1 MPSHSG
7 SGQSGSRAEVPHPSG
22 VRDLKRDRLALAG
35 SLFDAKI
42 PGSERREAV
51 GDLVL
56 ARLAEHWEEA
66 SGGRTAGV
74 ALAAVGSIA
83 RRDAGPASDLDL
95 LLIHD
100 GSAIK
105 KDELAA
111 LAQRLWYPIWDAG
124 LELDYSVRSLTECR
138 QVATS
143 DLAAAAGLLD
153 LRFVGGDAALVQQ
166 ARASIL
172 ADWRSAA
179 RNRLADLL
187 ASSRARAERF
197 GEVAYLIEPNV
208 KEARGGLR
216 DLLSLSALAA
226 TWLAD
231 RPHGA
236 VDRAGEHLFDVRD
249 ALHLESGRSQ
259 VVLGRHVAR
268 KVALRLGFGHPDDL
282 LASLAEA
289 ARVVAFALDGTERN
303 ARRSLE
309 KSGHGSRAFLARRR
323 NVAPQYVSVGGG
335 LIDVD
340 GDLALA
346 AGAVPEDDALLTLR
360 AGAVAAATG
369 LRMTPGLLEALGR
382 CPDLPTPWPSEA
394 RVLLTDLL
402 RASANLVAVWE
413 ALDLAGIV
421 VRWFPEWEGVR
432 NRPQR
437 SPVHR
442 FTVDR
447 HSVEA
452 VVRAGRLKRN
462 VEDPALLFLA
472 CLFHDL
478 GKRAGAKDHSSA
490 GADLVPAIAARMG
503 LAPGF
508 ASDLETLV
516 RHHLLLA
523 DLATRQDPEDVATAR
538 ALLEPL
544 GYRRDLLN
552 TLRALT
558 EADAG
563 AAGPKAWTPWREK
576 LCDALTRTAHREI
589 DARAA
594 ATTAERGGAA

>member
-1 MPSHSG
+1 MPSHAG
-7 SGQSGSRAEVPHPSG
+7 SGRPGSHAEVPHPHG
-22 VRDLKRDRLALAG
+22 VRDLKRARLDLAESLYRDG
-35 SLFDAKI
+35 S
-42 PGSERREAV
+42 PGQERREAI

-56 ARLAEHWEEA
+56 ARLAEHWTEA
-66 SGGRTAGV
+66 AEGRDEGV

-83 RRDAGPASDLDL
+83 RRDAGPSSDLDL

-100 GSAIK
+100 GSSASK
-105 KDELAA
+105 AGLPA

-124 LELDYSVRSLTECR
+124 LELDHSARSLTECR
-138 QVATS
+138 QVATR

-153 LRFVGGDAALVQQ
+153 LRLIGGDPALVQQ
-166 ARASIL
+166 ARAAIL

-179 RNRLADLL
+179 RHRLADLL
-187 ASSRARAERF
+187 AASHARAERF
-197 GEVAYLIEPNV
+197 GELAYLIEPNL
-208 KEARGGLR
+208 KESRGGLR

-226 TWLAD
+226 TWLTD

-236 VDRAGEHLFDVRD
+236 VDRAGEFLLDVRD
-249 ALHLESGRSQ
+249 ALHMEAKRSQ
-259 VVLGRHVAR
+259 VLLGRHAARHVAT
-268 KVALRLGFGHPDDL
+268 RLGFGHPDDL

-289 ARVVAFALDGTERN
+289 GRTIAFALDTTERN

-323 NVAPQYVSVGGG
+323 NVAPRYVSVGQG

-346 AGAVPEDDALLTLR
+346 ADASPETDALLPLR
-360 AGAVAAATG
+360 AGAVAATTG
-369 LRMTPGLLEALGR
+369 LRMTPGLLEALSR
-382 CPDLPTPWPSEA
+382 CPDLTTPWPDEA
-394 RVLLTDLL
+394 RAHLAELLKSST
-402 RASANLVAVWE
+402 NLVSVWE
-413 ALDLAGIV
+413 ALDLEGVV
-421 VRWFPEWEGVR
+421 VRWFPVWEGVR

-447 HSVEA
+447 HSIEA
-452 VVRAGRLKRN
+452 VVRAGKLKRH
-462 VEDPALLFLA
+462 VDDPTLLLLA
-472 CLFHDL
+472 SLFHDI
-478 GKRAGAKDHSSA
+478 GKRTGSKDHSIT
-490 GADLVPAIAARMG
+490 GAELIPELAERMG
-503 LAPGF
+503 LEDAF
-508 ASDLETLV
+508 AADLTTLV

-523 DLATRQDPEDVATAR
+523 DLATRQDPEDAATAR

-544 GYRRDLLN
+544 NYRRDLLN

-558 EADAG
+558 EADAT

-589 DARAA
+589 DASATSPRA
-594 ATTAERGGAA
+594 

>member
-1 MPSHSG
+1 MPSHAG
-7 SGQSGSRAEVPHPSG
+7 SDQSGSHAEVPHPLG
-22 VRDLKRDRLALAG
+22 VWDLKRDRLALARE
-35 SLFDAKI
+35 LFDAKT
-42 PGSERREAV
+42 PGIERREIV

-56 ARLAEHWEEA
+56 SRLAEHWVEVSHGLE
-66 SGGRTAGV
+66 AGV

-100 GSAIK
+100 GSTLK
-105 KDELAA
+105 KDALAS
-111 LAQRLWYPIWDAG
+111 LAQRLWYPIWDAA
-124 LELDYSVRSLTECR
+124 LELDHSVRSLTECR
-138 QVATS
+138 QVATR

-153 LRFVGGDAALVQQ
+153 LKFVGGDAGLVQQ
-166 ARASIL
+166 ARAAIL

-179 RNRLADLL
+179 RHRLADLL
-187 ASSRARAERF
+187 ASSHARAERF
-197 GEVAYLIEPNV
+197 GELAYLIEPNL

-216 DLLSLSALAA
+216 DLVSLSALAA

-236 VDRAGEHLFDVRD
+236 VDRAGVHLLDVRD
-249 ALHLESGRSQ
+249 ALHLEAGRSQ

-268 KVALRLGFGHPDDL
+268 KVAARVGFAHPDDL
-282 LASLAEA
+282 LASLADA
-289 ARVVAFALDGTERN
+289 GRVIAFALDTTERN

-323 NVAPQYVSVGGG
+323 NVAPRYVSVGEG

-346 AGAVPEDDALLTLR
+346 AGAVPEDDALLSLR
-360 AGAVAAATG
+360 AGAAAATTG
-369 LRMTPGLLEALGR
+369 LRMTPGLLEALER
-382 CPDLPTPWPSEA
+382 CPDLPTPWPAEA
-394 RVLLTDLL
+394 RAHLTEMLGG
-402 RASANLVAVWE
+402 SANLVAVWE
-413 ALDLAGIV
+413 ELDLAGII

-437 SPVHR
+437 SPIHR

-452 VVRAGRLKRN
+452 VVRAGKLARHI
-462 VEDPALLFLA
+462 EDPALLMLA
-472 CLFHDL
+472 SLFHDI
-478 GKRAGAKDHSSA
+478 GKRAGAKDHSIA
-490 GADLVPAIAARMG
+490 GAELVPALASRMG
-503 LAPGF
+503 LAPAF
-508 ASDLETLV
+508 AADLETLV

-523 DLATRQDPEDVATAR
+523 DLATRQDPEDAATAR
-538 ALLEPL
+538 SLLEPL
-544 GYRRDLLN
+544 AYRRNLLN

-558 EADAG
+558 EADAT
-563 AAGPKAWTPWREK
+563 AAGPKAWNPWREK

-589 DARAA
+589 DAHAA
-594 ATTAERGGAA
+594 AARE

>member
-1 MPSHSG
+1 MPSHAG
-7 SGQSGSRAEVPHPSG
+7 SGRPGSHAEVPHPPG
-22 VRDLKRDRLALAG
+22 VRDLKRARVELAE
-35 SLFDAKI
+35 SLYRDGAS
-42 PGSERREAV
+42 GQERREAV

-56 ARLAEHWEEA
+56 ARLGEHWAEV
-66 SGGRTAGV
+66 SDGLGDGI

-100 GSAIK
+100 GSAVK
-105 KDELAA
+105 KEALAK

-124 LELDYSVRSLTECR
+124 LELDHSVRSFTECR
-138 QVATS
+138 QVATR
-143 DLAAAAGLLD
+143 DLAAAAGLID
-153 LRFVGGDAALVQQ
+153 LRLIGGDPALVQQ
-166 ARASIL
+166 ARAAIL

-179 RNRLADLL
+179 RHRLADLL
-187 ASSRARAERF
+187 AASHARAERF
-197 GEVAYLIEPNV
+197 GELAYLIEPNL

-226 TWLAD
+226 TWLTD

-236 VDRAGEHLFDVRD
+236 VDRAGEFLLDVRD
-249 ALHLESGRSQ
+249 ALHMEAGRSQ
-259 VVLGRHVAR
+259 VILGRHVAR
-268 KVALRLGFGHPDDL
+268 RVVARLGIDHPDDL
-282 LASLAEA
+282 LALLADA
-289 ARVVAFALDGTERN
+289 GRTIAFALDTTERN

-323 NVAPQYVSVGGG
+323 NVAPRHVSVGVG

-346 AGAVPEDDALLTLR
+346 ADASPETDPLFPLR
-360 AGAVAAATG
+360 AGAVAATTG
-369 LRMTPGLLEALGR
+369 LRMTPGLLESLAR
-382 CPDLPTPWPSEA
+382 CPDLPIPWPAEA
-394 RVLLTDLL
+394 RDHFEELLKS
-402 RASANLVAVWE
+402 SANLVAVWE
-413 ALDLAGIV
+413 ALDLEGAI
-421 VRWFPEWEGVR
+421 VRWFPVWEGVR

-452 VVRAGRLKRN
+452 VVRAGKLKRK
-462 VEDPALLFLA
+462 VDDPALLLLA
-472 CLFHDL
+472 ALFHDI
-478 GKRAGAKDHSSA
+478 GKRHGSKDHSVT
-490 GADLVPAIAARMG
+490 GAELVPEIAARMG
-503 LAPGF
+503 LEPAF
-508 ASDLETLV
+508 AADLETLV

-523 DLATRQDPEDVATAR
+523 ELATRQDPEDAETAR

-558 EADAG
+558 EADAT
-563 AAGPKAWTPWREK
+563 AAGPKAWNPWREK

-589 DARAA
+589 DAKVAASRA
-594 ATTAERGGAA
+594 

>member
-1 MPSHSG
+1 M
-7 SGQSGSRAEVPHPSG
+7 
-22 VRDLKRDRLALAG
+22 RDLKRDRLALCG
-35 SLFDAKI
+35 RLFDAKV
-42 PGSERREAV
+42 PGAERREAV

-66 SGGRTAGV
+66 SGGSTTGV

-100 GSAIK
+100 GSTMK
-105 KDELAA
+105 KEELAA

-124 LELDYSVRSLTECR
+124 LELDHSMRSLTECR

-153 LRFVGGDAALVQQ
+153 LRFVGGDPALVQQ

-179 RNRLADLL
+179 RHRLADLL

-197 GEVAYLIEPNV
+197 GEVAYLIEPNL
-208 KEARGGLR
+208 KESRGGLR
-216 DLLSLSALAA
+216 DLVSLSALAA

-236 VDRAGEHLFDVRD
+236 VDRAGDHLLDVRD
-249 ALHLESGRSQ
+249 ALHLEAGRSQ

-289 ARVVAFALDGTERN
+289 GRVIAFALDATERN

-323 NVAPQYVSVGGG
+323 NVAPRYVSMGEG

-346 AGAVPEDDALLTLR
+346 ASAVPQDDALLTLR
-360 AGAVAAATG
+360 AGAAAATTG
-369 LRMTPGLLEALGR
+369 LRMTPGLLEALAR
-382 CPDLPTPWPSEA
+382 CPNLPTPWPAEA
-394 RVLLTDLL
+394 RAYLTEMLG
-402 RASANLVAVWE
+402 ASANLVAVWE

-421 VRWFPEWEGVR
+421 VRWFPEWEAVR

-462 VEDPALLFLA
+462 VQDPALLLLA

-478 GKRAGAKDHSSA
+478 GKRAGARDHSIT
-490 GADLVPAIAARMG
+490 GADLVPGMAARMG
-503 LAPGF
+503 LAPTF
-508 ASDLETLV
+508 AGDLEILV

-523 DLATRQDPEDVATAR
+523 DLATRQDPEDAATAR

-558 EADAG
+558 EADAT

-589 DARAA
+589 DARGAA
-594 ATTAERGGAA
+594 ANAKRGGPA

>member
-1 MPSHSG
+1 
-7 SGQSGSRAEVPHPSG
+7 
-22 VRDLKRDRLALAG
+22 VRDLKRERLALAQ
-35 SLFDAKI
+35 SLFEGGV

-56 ARLAEHWEEA
+56 LRLAEHWDDA
-66 SGGRTAGV
+66 SDGRTDGV

-100 GSAIK
+100 GSTLK
-105 KDELAA
+105 KDALAS

-124 LELDYSVRSLTECR
+124 LELDHSVRSLTECR

-153 LRFVGGDAALVQQ
+153 LRFVGGDPQLIQQ
-166 ARASIL
+166 ARAAIL

-179 RNRLADLL
+179 RHRLTDLL

-197 GEVAYLIEPNV
+197 GELAYLIEPNL
-208 KEARGGLR
+208 KESRGGLR
-216 DLLSLSALAA
+216 DLVSLSALAA

-236 VDRAGEHLFDVRD
+236 VDRAGEHLLDARD
-249 ALHLESGRSQ
+249 ALHLEAGRSQ
-259 VVLGRHVAR
+259 VILGRHVAR
-268 KVALRLGFGHPDDL
+268 AVAARLGFGHPDDL

-289 ARVVAFALDGTERN
+289 GRVIAFALDGTERN

-323 NVAPQYVSVGGG
+323 NVAPQYVSVGEG

-346 AGAVPEDDALLTLR
+346 ADAVPDEDALLTLR

-413 ALDLAGIV
+413 ALDLEGIV

-452 VVRAGRLKRN
+452 VVRAGKLKRH
-462 VEDPALLFLA
+462 VEQPALLLLA

-478 GKRAGAKDHSSA
+478 GKRAGAKDHSIA
-490 GADLVPAIAARMG
+490 GAALIPAIAERMG
-503 LAPGF
+503 LDPAF
-508 ASDLETLV
+508 AADLETLV
-516 RHHLLLA
+516 LHHLLLA
-523 DLATRQDPEDVATAR
+523 ELAIRDDPEAAATAH

-558 EADAG
+558 EADAA
-563 AAGPKAWTPWREK
+563 AAGPKAWNPWREK
-576 LCDALTRTAHREI
+576 LCDALTRTAHRVI
-589 DARAA
+589 D
-594 ATTAERGGAA
+594 ERSGAAGA

>member
-7 SGQSGSRAEVPHPSG
+7 SDQSGSHAEVPHPTG
-22 VRDLKRDRLALAG
+22 VRDLKRERLALAQT
-35 SLFDAKI
+35 LFAA
-42 PGSERREAV
+42 GVAGRERREAV

-56 ARLAEHWEEA
+56 TRLAEHWGEA
-66 SGGRTAGV
+66 SDGRTEGV

-95 LLIHD
+95 LLIHA
-100 GSAIK
+100 GSTLK
-105 KDELAA
+105 KEDLAS

-124 LELDYSVRSLTECR
+124 LELDHSVRSLTECR
-138 QVATS
+138 QVATR

-153 LRFVGGDAALVQQ
+153 LRLIGGDPQLVQQ
-166 ARASIL
+166 ARAAIL
-172 ADWRSAA
+172 ADWRGAA
-179 RNRLADLL
+179 RHRLADLL

-197 GEVAYLIEPNV
+197 GELAYLIEPNL
-208 KEARGGLR
+208 KESRGGLR
-216 DLLSLSALAA
+216 DLVSLSALAA

-236 VDRAGEHLFDVRD
+236 VDRAGENLLDARD
-249 ALHLESGRSQ
+249 ALHLEAGRSQ

-268 KVALRLGFGHPDDL
+268 KVAVRLGFDHPDDL
-282 LASLAEA
+282 LASLAESG
-289 ARVVAFALDGTERN
+289 RVIAFALDGTERN

-323 NVAPQYVSVGGG
+323 NVAPQYVSVGEG

-346 AGAVPEDDALLTLR
+346 AGSVPEADALLPLR

-452 VVRAGRLKRN
+452 VVRAGKLKRH
-462 VEDPALLFLA
+462 VDQPALLLLA

-478 GKRAGAKDHSSA
+478 GKRAGAKDHSIA
-490 GADLVPAIAARMG
+490 GGDLVPAIAERMG
-503 LAPGF
+503 LAPEF
-508 ASDLETLV
+508 AADLETLV
-516 RHHLLLA
+516 LHHLLLA
-523 DLATRQDPEDVATAR
+523 ELATRDDPEAAATAR

-558 EADAG
+558 EADAA
-563 AAGPKAWTPWREK
+563 AAGPKAWNPWREK
-576 LCDALTRTAHREI
+576 LCDALTRTAHRAI
-589 DARAA
+589 D
-594 ATTAERGGAA
+594 ERSGAAGA

>member
-1 MPSHSG
+1 
-7 SGQSGSRAEVPHPSG
+7 
-22 VRDLKRDRLALAG
+22 VRDLKRDRLDL
-35 SLFDAKI
+35 SRKLFEAKV
-42 PGSERREAV
+42 PGPKRREDV

-56 ARLAEHWEEA
+56 RRLAEHWEAA
-66 SGGRTAGV
+66 SEGRTEGV

-100 GSAIK
+100 GSAVK
-105 KDELAA
+105 KDALAS

-124 LELDYSVRSLTECR
+124 LELDHSVRSLTECR

-153 LRFVGGDAALVQQ
+153 LRFVGGDPGLVQQ
-166 ARASIL
+166 ARAAIL

-197 GEVAYLIEPNV
+197 GELAYLIEPNL
-208 KEARGGLR
+208 KESRGGLR
-216 DLLSLSALAA
+216 DFVSLSALAA

-236 VDRAGEHLFDVRD
+236 VDRAGEHVLDVRD
-249 ALHLESGRSQ
+249 ALHLEAGRSQ
-259 VVLGRHVAR
+259 VILGRHVAR
-268 KVALRLGFGHPDDL
+268 PVAHRLGFAHPDDL
-282 LASLAEA
+282 LASLADSG
-289 ARVVAFALDGTERN
+289 RTIAFALDATERG

-323 NVAPQYVSVGGG
+323 NVAPRYVSVGEG

-346 AGAVPEDDALLTLR
+346 AGAVPEDDPLLPLR
-360 AGAVAAATG
+360 AGAVAATTG
-369 LRMTPGLLEALGR
+369 LRMTPGLLEALDR
-382 CPDLPTPWPSEA
+382 CPPVATPWPTEA
-394 RVLLTDLL
+394 RGYLFDML

-413 ALDLAGIV
+413 ALDLAGII
-421 VRWFPEWEGVR
+421 VRWFPEWAGVR

-437 SPVHR
+437 SPIHR

-452 VVRAGRLKRN
+452 VVRAGRLKRK
-462 VEDPALLFLA
+462 VDDPALLLVSA
-472 CLFHDL
+472 LIHDI
-478 GKRAGAKDHSSA
+478 GKRAGAKDHSIA
-490 GADLVPAIAARMG
+490 GAALV
-503 LAPGF
+503 PGF
-508 ASDLETLV
+508 AARLGYSAEFARDLETLV

-523 DLATRQDPEDVATAR
+523 DLATRLNPEDAPTAK

-558 EADAG
+558 EADAT
-563 AAGPKAWTPWREK
+563 AAGPKAWNPWREK

-589 DARAA
+589 DAHSKTED
-594 ATTAERGGAA
+594 ATLV